1 MLFTTLILL
10 VSQILHAPE
19 FRTLTILENEPIMFM
34 PKPDKMLWAFMKI
47 ESNFNTKIVNYKNAG
62 GILQIRPEMI
72 AEANRICKLTNDRR
86 KFVLDDRL
94 DSIKSVQI
102 WYLVQ
107 SYWNPDYNLKQVCKV

>member
-1 MLFTTLILL
+1 
-10 VSQILHAPE
+10 
-19 FRTLTILENEPIMFM
+19 M

-107 SYWNPDYNLKQVCKV
+107 SYWNPDYNLKQACKVWNPRANIKYYLDIKKEIEKLALMN